1 MNYGFTARSN
11 YPKLRLLM
19 LKMNMKYTTLPNTDI
34 KVSKICLGSMTWGQ
48 QNTEAEGH
56 EQIDFAMD
64 HGVNF
69 IDTAE
74 MYSIPAAPETQGST
88 ESIIGTW
95 LKKTGRREDV
105 VIASKIAGP
114 SEMVSHVR
122 PELGFHKEAMT
133 DAIHKSL
140 KRLQTDYIDLY
151 QLHWPERNT
160 NFFGQLGYDHS
171 QDEEW
176 EENFREVLENLNDL
190 VKQGKI
196 RQIGLSNETP
206 YGLMRFLEE
215 SKNDL
220 PRVVTVQ
227 NPYSLLNRKDEIGLT
242 EIYHRENVGLF
253 PYSPL
258 GMGTL
263 SGKHLGGIKENTRL
277 SLFPQ
282 YKRYS
287 NEESIK
293 ATKAYKELADAY
305 DMSLTHLALAF
316 VNQQP
321 FVTSNIIGATS
332 MEQLDENL
340 KSIDVVLSEEMLK
353 GINKVHSSFPNPAP

>member
-1 MNYGFTARSN
+1 
-11 YPKLRLLM
+11 
-19 LKMNMKYTTLPNTDI
+19 MKYTNLPNTNI

-56 EQIDFAMD
+56 EQIDYALD

-74 MYSIPAAPETQGST
+74 MYSIPTDPKTQGST

-95 LKKTGRREDV
+95 IKKTGRREDII
-105 VIASKIAGP
+105 IASKVAGP
-114 SEMVSHVR
+114 AEMVSHIR
-122 PELGFHKEAMT
+122 PELGYHKEAIE

-160 NFFGQLGYDHS
+160 NFFGQLDYDHS
-171 QDEEW
+171 ESEEW
-176 EENFREVLENLNDL
+176 EDNFQEVLETLNGL
-190 VKQGKI
+190 IKQGKI
-196 RQIGLSNETP
+196 KHIGLSNESA

-215 SKNDL
+215 SKKGL

-263 SGKHLGGIKENTRL
+263 SGKHLDGIKENTRL

-287 NEESIK
+287 NVESVR
-293 ATKAYKELADAY
+293 ATREYKKVADKHGL
-305 DMSLTHLALAF
+305 SLTHLALAF

-332 MEQLDENL
+332 IEQLKENIE
-340 KSIDVVLSEEMLK
+340 SIDVVLSKDIIEE
-353 GINKVHSSFPNPAP
+353 INTIHNTIPNPAP